1 MVVGAFNT
9 LEMYC
14 HDTQNIYI
22 YITLHYI
29 YTTLSLYTNIHQVAT
44 PWRFELFDR
53 FRVDSVRCYIFI
65 VTGIDCVMQSF
76 ANQLSE

>member
-53 FRVDSVRCYIFI
+53 FRVDSVRCY
-65 VTGIDCVMQSF
+65 MY
-76 ANQLSE
+76 LS